1 MSVEIWY
8 GSKSHH
14 PAEQKTLLELH
25 EYLSGKKEH
34 YVLLF
39 NFFAGTGNEI
49 DLVVLKKDGVFLA
62 ELKHVWDPIF
72 GTREGA
78 WHAQRADGTRI
89 TLNPDRLN
97 PFKQAQR
104 NYYSWKNWCSQRLQ
118 DLNEAPSPATDWG
131 KVMTYIV
138 LYPDLPEGSQIDI
151 GEWPVSA
158 VGLPRFQRALQVRTS
173 SHVHLTRAQM
183 AEIPQRLKL
192 QTSDLA
198 VTTETLAEW
207 SPEAFVALAARGHEL
222 SIPFFRLDQ
231 EGKTAYT
238 VGRTSDNDLVIN
250 APAVSRQH
258 AELFQQNGRWI
269 VRDLQSTSGTYVS
282 YQGDPDEEHQLQGRD
297 CALKNG
303 SIVRFGPAAYTL
315 LSHTDEKATP

>member
-8 GSKSHH
+8 GSKPHH

-25 EYLSGKKEH
+25 EYLSGKKAH

-49 DLVVLKKDGVFLA
+49 DLVVLKKDGIFLA

-72 GTREGA
+72 GTREGT
-78 WHAQRADGTRI
+78 WHAQRADGSRI

-104 NYYSWKNWCSQRLQ
+104 NYYSWKNWCNQQLQ
-118 DLNEAPSPATDWG
+118 DLNQAPYRDTDWS

-173 SHVHLTRAQM
+173 SHVHLSSTHLV
-183 AEIPQRLKL
+183 EIPQRLKL
-192 QTSDLA
+192 ETSELA
-198 VTTETLAEW
+198 AATETLSEW
-207 SPEAFVALAARGHEL
+207 TPEAFVALTARGHEF
-222 SIPFFRLDQ
+222 SVPFFRLDQ

-238 VGRTSDNDLVIN
+238 IGRTSDNDLVVN

-258 AELFQQNGRWI
+258 ARLFQRNGRWI

-282 YQGDPDEEHQLQGRD
+282 YQGDPNKEYQLHGRD
-297 CALKNG
+297 FALKNG

-315 LSHTDEKATP
+315 LINPPKASKS

>member
-1 MSVEIWY
+1 MSVEVWY
-8 GSKSHH
+8 GSKPHH
-14 PAEQKTLLELH
+14 AAEQKTLLELH
-25 EYLSGKKEH
+25 EYLSREKEH

-39 NFFAGTGNEI
+39 NFFAGNGNEI

-78 WHAQRADGTRI
+78 WYAQRADGKRV

-97 PFKQAQR
+97 PFKQAQS
-104 NYYSWKNWCSQRLQ
+104 NYYSWKTWCQKVLR
-118 DLNEAPSPATDWG
+118 DLNEGPYPTTDWS

-158 VGLPRFQRALQVRTS
+158 VGLPRFERALHVRSS
-173 SHVHLTRAQM
+173 SHVHLDRAHLG
-183 AEIPQRLKL
+183 EIPERLKL
-192 QTSDLA
+192 RSSELA
-198 VTTETLAEW
+198 ATTETLSEW
-207 SPEAFVALAARGHEL
+207 SPEAFVALVARGHEL

-231 EGKTAYT
+231 KDKTTYT
-238 VGRTSDNDLVIN
+238 VGRTSDNDLVIT
-250 APAVSRQH
+250 APSVSRQH
-258 AELFQQNGRWI
+258 AQLSRRNDRWV
-269 VRDLQSTSGTYVS
+269 VRDLQSTSGTFVS
-282 YQGDPDEEHQLQGRD
+282 YQGDPEQEQPVRD
-297 CALKNG
+297 RVFALKNG

-315 LSHTDEKATP
+315 LINAPEASTP